1 MPTCGDAGALEP
13 APCHDF
19 AQLGSNNG
27 CNPTHKG
34 RAKPPRARY
43 QNGMTEQTPPER
55 PTDHTRALT
64 RPILPLIIILT
75 VLVFVALLAFT
86 QASRLTDFFLAQP
99 AINGAILVVAAVS
112 AGLII
117 WEVVSLSRAVRWV
130 DGTHLSGDAAS
141 AEAAGSDGAMPQL
154 LFPLQSIML
163 GKSFRSGFSAE
174 NLAIVMDAIK
184 ARNDE
189 RRDLSQYLLQLL
201 IFLGLFGTFWGLTL
215 TVGDI
220 GHAIGQLNEG
230 SASGDTGDL
239 FRQMIQSL
247 QNPIGS
253 MGIAFSSSLFGLA
266 GTIIVGFMEQ
276 QSSRAHGRFI
286 DDLEN
291 WLYQHASV
299 TTVPQGF
306 GLGAG
311 AGAAGPGIDGDQL
324 SALTAALTAVGAA
337 PENPGPTLESMER
350 LDSSIAANSHRLE
363 QVEAGL
369 SRNHDALITALQALV
384 AVQDNQQSLRQ
395 EEHGKLA
402 SLDMLNDT
410 NARLNAIME
419 SWNTRSEQYFQ
430 QAAQSQQEMVKLTA
444 DIEQLLKS
452 RDAILGL
459 NEQLATLNRE
469 VGESARRTESA
480 FAGLQDFLAGS
491 ETGDQLGKLLTSMD
505 GARDELRAMRAE
517 AAKAAEAAAASAAEM
532 KAATERAAASAE
544 KAAAGKASTGKAST
558 GKATTGKKSGQ

>member
-220 GHAIGQLNEG
+220 GRAIGQLNEG

-469 VGESARRTESA
+469 VGEGARRTESA